1 MSGPSSLA
9 DLEDCTPS
17 SQNLYAK
24 NRYSSLVKIQ
34 DWHIPRQAEPKDN
47 NPYHPAGGNYF
58 LSTYNRLGASPLP
71 TPKSE
76 TREML
81 EQVLYDK
88 ELSPHRAPM
97 LDFLSCLT
105 ME

>member
-1 MSGPSSLA
+1 MSGVSSLA
-9 DLEDCTPS
+9 DLEDCLHS
-17 SQNLYAK
+17 SRNLYAK
-24 NRYSSLVKIQ
+24 KRYSSVVKIQ

-47 NPYHPAGGNYF
+47 NPYQPAGGNYF

-81 EQVLYDK
+81 EQVLCDR
-88 ELSPHRAPM
+88 EVSHHRAPM
-97 LDFLSCLT
+97 MDFLSCLT